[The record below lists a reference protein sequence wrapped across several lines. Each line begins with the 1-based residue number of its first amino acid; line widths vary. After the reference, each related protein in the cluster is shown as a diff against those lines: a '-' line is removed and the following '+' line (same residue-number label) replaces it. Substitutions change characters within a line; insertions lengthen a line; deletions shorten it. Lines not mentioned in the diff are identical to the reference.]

1 MRSRLLVR
9 FLAALLL
16 TWPGLTFF
24 GRRGQSSSDAVDA
37 LVKDL
42 QALGSAGQD
51 AANMAS
57 ALLGGL
63 QDSKLLA
70 DSSYDARRR
79 VAKFKIAGGGATGE
93 FFPDLRIWLQVQLDK
108 NLRISWE
115 KARSGAV
122 VLHFSGL
129 SFAPLPGAQELYL
142 KAGLDSFTCPS
153 IKSVNQEEYYQCHL
167 KKALVMEEFWKA
179 NRTQIPKNL
188 QHQFAFIGDNT
199 VISHLSE
206 QLGHGFGWSML
217 LVLSAP
223 PSTVETLEFSENGV
237 RGTSIHDKNQAGAK
251 LSAKHGFKDL
261 SLNIARPLVGDSRF
275 GGFVRSVGER
285 IMPVACNFGILCS
298 VGEPR
303 WRSKGIRGADPK
315 VVASMFR
322 RRGTKGPNG
331 EEGCLTWKSKKRRLV
346 RALQQPKAILL
357 EGPPGLGKTAT
368 VQALAKATK
377 RRLLRINL
385 SEQTDLLDLL
395 GSDLPMPGSEVA
407 AFRWSDGALLRAL
420 KRGDWVLLDEINLA
434 PQATLEGLNALL
446 DHRREVFL
454 PAIGQTVSA
463 HAGFRL
469 FAAQN
474 PVATGGGRKGLPRSF
489 LNRFTRV
496 VLSQLSPEDLR
507 HICEH
512 AHGSALGKE
521 VVDQTVRL
529 VEELQLASQGASEE
543 GGRPFEAQLDFD
555 WNLRDALRLCELLRA
570 KAPLAHHCQASAELL
585 FVSRLRCDM
594 DRDVARRVI
603 SRIFP
608 PRPASF
614 GAEREKDGAAADRK
628 AIAQ

>member
-1 MRSRLLVR
+1 MRSRLLVVR
-9 FLAALLL
+9 LLAALLV

-37 LVKDL
+37 LVKDV

-79 VAKFKIAGGGATGE
+79 VAKFKIAGGGAMGE

-179 NRTQIPKNL
+179 NRTLIPKNL

-261 SLNIARPLVGDSRF
+261 SLNIARPLVGDTRF
-275 GGFVRSVGER
+275 GGLVRSVGER

-315 VVASMFR
+315 VVASLFR

-331 EEGCLTWKSKKRRLV
+331 EEGCLTWKSKKRR
-346 RALQQPKAILL
+346 R
-357 EGPPGLGKTAT
+357 
-368 VQALAKATK
+368 
-377 RRLLRINL
+377 
-385 SEQTDLLDLL
+385 
-395 GSDLPMPGSEVA
+395 
-407 AFRWSDGALLRAL
+407 
-420 KRGDWVLLDEINLA
+420 
-434 PQATLEGLNALL
+434 
-446 DHRREVFL
+446 
-454 PAIGQTVSA
+454 
-463 HAGFRL
+463 
-469 FAAQN
+469 
-474 PVATGGGRKGLPRSF
+474 
-489 LNRFTRV
+489 
-496 VLSQLSPEDLR
+496 
-507 HICEH
+507 
-512 AHGSALGKE
+512 
-521 VVDQTVRL
+521 
-529 VEELQLASQGASEE
+529 
-543 GGRPFEAQLDFD
+543 
-555 WNLRDALRLCELLRA
+555 
-570 KAPLAHHCQASAELL
+570 
-585 FVSRLRCDM
+585 
-594 DRDVARRVI
+594 
-603 SRIFP
+603 
-608 PRPASF
+608 
-614 GAEREKDGAAADRK
+614 
-628 AIAQ
+628 